1 MDGYES
7 RWHSRALSWGGW
19 MGSTSPPGRT
29 AWRWRIMSFGGRG
42 SHCGERASGNEP
54 LTRPAKQGRGLAEA
68 SPRDLRHSP
77 GPRGGHA
84 ATETD
89 RRQPRQ
95 PTSEVPETN
104 GSNVSGTNQLVLESI
119 DTVGVT
125 GSIPVSPTTKT
136 PESGAFVVPEIR
148 HVIVC
153 QRDVNRIRRLRMTHL
168 NIGRHQ
174 TTRWVAARDRCNDRQ
189 AHAVRPPEP
198 FGPSTWRLAHAKH
211 S

>member
-1 MDGYES
+1 MGRMD
-7 RWHSRALSWGGW
+7 
-19 MGSTSPPGRT
+19 GSTSASGSHQ
-29 AWRWRIMSFGGRG
+29 WRITSSGGGDRTVGSVHPGTSRSAGVPSRVWSRG
-42 SHCGERASGNEP
+42 GGQA
-54 LTRPAKQGRGLAEA
+54 
-68 SPRDLRHSP
+68 RDLRQSP

-89 RRQPRQ
+89 RRQPCQ

-125 GSIPVSPTTKT
+125 GSIPVSPTMKA
-136 PESGAFVVPEIR
+136 PESGAFVVPEMR
-148 HVIVC
+148 RVIVC

-168 NIGRHQ
+168 NVGRQQ

-189 AHAVRPPEP
+189 AHTVRPPEP
-198 FGPSTWRLAHAKH
+198 FGPSTWRLAHAGH

>member
-1 MDGYES
+1 MEGHES
-7 RWHSRALSWGGW
+7 RWRSRALSLADGW
-19 MGSTSPPGRT
+19 VDVAS
-29 AWRWRIMSFGGRG
+29 G
-42 SHCGERASGNEP
+42 SHRLAVAHDVSWGEGIASWGACIRERAAEP
-54 LTRPAKQGRGLAEA
+54 ACQAGRGLAEA
-68 SPRDLRHSP
+68 SELVIFDNSP
-77 GPRGGHA
+77 GPPGGHA

-125 GSIPVSPTTKT
+125 GSIPVSPTMKA
-136 PESGAFVVPEIR
+136 PESGAFVVPEMR
-148 HVIVC
+148 RVIVC

-168 NIGRHQ
+168 NVGRQQ

-189 AHAVRPPEP
+189 AHTVRPPEP
-198 FGPSTWRLAHAKH
+198 FGPSTWRLAHAGH